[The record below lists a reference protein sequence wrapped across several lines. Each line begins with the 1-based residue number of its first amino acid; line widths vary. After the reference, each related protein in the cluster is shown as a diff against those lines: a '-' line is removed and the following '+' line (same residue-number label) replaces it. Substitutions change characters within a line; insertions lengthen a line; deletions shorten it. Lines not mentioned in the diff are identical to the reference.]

1 MSYEEALKKGS
12 VKIGT
17 KQTIKVLESGKALEV
32 FVANDADPRVTAR
45 VIQLCRKCGVKVTY
59 VDTMSS
65 LGKACGIEVGAA
77 AAALCKET

>member
-1 MSYEEALKKGS
+1 MSYEEALRKGN

-17 KQTIKVLESGKALEV
+17 KQTMKVLETGSALEV
-32 FVANDADPRVTAR
+32 FVAKDAEPRVTAK

-59 VDTMSS
+59 VETMKM

-77 AAALCKET
+77 AAVLCKDS